1 LVNAARFALL
11 LVRTK
16 GSNLWALQE
25 RAAHRD
31 VLVKPESL
39 ELQELREFLAIL
51 VLLVHP
57 PT

>member
-1 LVNAARFALL
+1 MLVQ
-11 LVRTK
+11 TK

-25 RAAHRD
+25 RVAHRD

-39 ELQELREFLAIL
+39 ELQELREFLAIP
-51 VLLVHP
+51 VLLAHP